1 MTRFRDCALA
11 CMLTIAVGHAALGQA
26 GAGQKNPPATGVEK
40 SNKTAPA
47 KISPEDGLVI
57 EPAEL
62 PGTYPHGT
70 YQVIFHAR
78 GNYVPVL
85 RWSVASGAL
94 PPGIALDDSG

>member
-11 CMLTIAVGHAALGQA
+11 CMLTIAVGHAALAQA
-26 GAGQKNPPATGVEK
+26 DSSAPLPPATGVEK
-40 SNKTAPA
+40 SNKTAPG
-47 KISPEDGLVI
+47 KTTEDGGLVI
-57 EPAEL
+57 EPSEL